1 MRDRLIKLILNTP
14 VLKFPSGSRAQ
25 GKTYQTAQN
34 FADHLLANGVI
45 VPPCKVGDKVYV
57 ADKGGIREAT
67 ANEIYFYGSNDH
79 MSILLSFNCDYE
91 CENCPFS
98 SWSQEPCGEYSCGGE
113 YGCWDVKCE
122 DFGKTVFL
130 TKEEAETALERSG
143 K

>member
-1 MRDRLIKLILNTP
+1 MRNRLIEMI
-14 VLKFPSGSRAQ
+14 
-25 GKTYQTAQN
+25 QN
-34 FADHLLANGVI
+34 AVGGCARHWAKVIADHLLANGVI

-67 ANEIYFYGSNDH
+67 AAEIYFYGSNDN
-79 MSILLSFNCDYE
+79 MTILLSFNCDYE

-113 YGCWDVKCE
+113 YGCWDVKYE

-130 TKEEAETALERSG
+130 TKEEAEKALAEREARNERNG
-143 K
+143 N

>member
-1 MRDRLIKLILNTP
+1 MQKRLTDLIEA
-14 VLKFPSGSRAQ
+14 SGMVEGRGRCEIIAEE
-25 GKTYQTAQN
+25 
-34 FADHLLANGVI
+34 LLCAGVI

-67 ANEIYFYGSNDH
+67 ADEIYFYGSNDN
-79 MSILLSFNCDYE
+79 MTILLSFNCDYE

-113 YGCWDVKCE
+113 YGCWDVKYE

-130 TKEEAETALERSG
+130 TREEAEKALERSG
-143 K
+143 NGTSNF